1 MDNRKFEK
9 LIDLII
15 NEDQDQA
22 KALFH
27 DIIVEK
33 SREIYESLMED
44 DINDMIDDISAEEE
58 GNEEFDDM
66 DSDVEFDDEGVDDIV
81 DADGEFDGEE
91 FGDEEFSDDSSEVEE
106 LEDRVVDLED
116 KLDELMA
123 EFEEMMGSSDDM
135 GSDEEFG
142 DDMAGDEEFGD
153 EEFGD
158 EEFGDEEFGDDMAGD
173 EEFGDDMAGDEEF
186 DDEEALAESVELQ
199 RIKGLYDSKIG
210 GDNGA
215 YTRSPALTKPKV
227 VQTGANPVNFTSGE
241 EKGRSAPTAK
251 QIPGQYKNAAGIKTQ
266 DGESAPKATTSQASG
281 VNTKSP
287 VAESKR
293 TTRKLV
299 ARQYK

>member
-15 NEDQDQA
+15 NEDQEQA

-27 DIIVEK
+27 DIVVEK

-44 DINDMIDDISAEEE
+44 DINDMIDDISAEED
-58 GNEEFDDM
+58 GNNDMDSDM
-66 DSDVEFDDEGVDDIV
+66 DSDVEFDDGTDDIEDV
-81 DADGEFDGEE
+81 DGDFDGEE
-91 FGDEEFSDDSSEVEE
+91 FGDEEFSDDGSEVEE

-135 GSDEEFG
+135 GDEEFGDEEFSDEEFG

-153 EEFGD
+153 EEFS
-158 EEFGDEEFGDDMAGD
+158 D

-199 RIKGLYDSKIG
+199 RMKGLYDSKIG
-210 GDNGA
+210 GDDGA

-241 EKGRSAPTAK
+241 EKGRSAPAAK
-251 QIPGQYKNAAGIKTQ
+251 QIPGQYKNAAGIKSQ

-293 TTRKLV
+293 TTRKPV

>member
-15 NEDQDQA
+15 NEDQEQA

-66 DSDVEFDDEGVDDIV
+66 DSDVEFDDEGADDIV
-81 DADGEFDGEE
+81 GDDGEFDGDE

-135 GSDEEFG
+135 G

-153 EEFGD
+153 EEFDDMSGD
-158 EEFGDEEFGDDMAGD
+158 EEFDDMAGD
-173 EEFGDDMAGDEEF
+173 EEFDDMSGDEEF

-293 TTRKLV
+293 STRKPV
-299 ARQYK
+299 TRQYK

>member
-15 NEDQDQA
+15 NEDQEQA

-27 DIIVEK
+27 DIVVEK

-44 DINDMIDDISAEEE
+44 DINDMIDDISAEED
-58 GNEEFDDM
+58 GNNDMDSDM
-66 DSDVEFDDEGVDDIV
+66 DSDVEFDDGTDDIE
-81 DADGEFDGEE
+81 DFDGDFDGEE
-91 FGDEEFSDDSSEVEE
+91 FGSEEFSDDGSEVEE

-135 GSDEEFG
+135 GDEDFG
-142 DDMAGDEEFGD
+142 DDMAGDED
-153 EEFGD
+153 
-158 EEFGDEEFGDDMAGD
+158 
-173 EEFGDDMAGDEEF
+173 FGDDMAGDEEF

-210 GDNGA
+210 GDDGA

-241 EKGRSAPTAK
+241 EKGRSAPSAK
-251 QIPGQYKNAAGIKTQ
+251 QIPGQYKNAAGIKSQ

-293 TTRKLV
+293 TTRKPV